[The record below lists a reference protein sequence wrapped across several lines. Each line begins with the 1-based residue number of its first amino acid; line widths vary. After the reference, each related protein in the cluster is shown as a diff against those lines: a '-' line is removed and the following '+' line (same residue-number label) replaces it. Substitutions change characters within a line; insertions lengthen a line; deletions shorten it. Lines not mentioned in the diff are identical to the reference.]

1 MAQDRRRQVVAQLV
15 RAGPVTATGARSSR
29 CDAGACVL
37 VAYRDGTVQVRNS
50 RDPNH
55 PPLVYGRDEWQAL
68 VAALSADPDSHPDL
82 AQSAADWTW
91 AKGGVIQRFTAVEIE
106 AFVDGVRDGEFH
118 VDRLAANAEA
128 VRHG

>member
-1 MAQDRRRQVVAQLV
+1 ME
-15 RAGPVTATGARSSR
+15 RAGPVTATWARSSR

-55 PPLVYGRDEWQAL
+55 PPLRYSPDEWQVL
-68 VAALSADPDSHPDL
+68 TVALSADPDSHPDL
-82 AQSAADWTW
+82 SQPVPGSNWTW
-91 AKGGVIQRFTAVEIE
+91 AKGNVSQRFTDPEIG
-106 AFVDGVRDGEFH
+106 AFVAGVRDGEFA